1 MRLATESE
9 LSNAVLD
16 MPSGVGAV
24 PEEDRL
30 AGAIAGRRQCVA
42 VEIGCGIASNATR
55 CSLLKW
61 RC

>member
-30 AGAIAGRRQCVA
+30 AGAIASYRPKLVTAG
-42 VEIGCGIASNATR
+42 IGKAAYRGGA
-55 CSLLKW
+55 
-61 RC
+61 